1 MHMDRITE
9 AIAHF
14 IGLFEIT
21 VEEARLRDAY
31 DEFRAK
37 ETGDP
42 DLADLNATAIPFA
55 APFRFAGFEPDLAYR
70 APPPEWVVVHP
81 WSYLSFVPPDI
92 TLPGAYEIATPIP
105 FSLPVINYTSH
116 KTILPAVET
125 LGSFANYIKQDIGL
139 SDNDYFGVGGHG
151 LYFNPAPASNIHVM
165 ALTGAATTLMPILEL
180 EMPGS
185 SAEAAGFMTTASE
198 LLDEFPED
206 PEGNAFVK
214 KSETIEGTFENGV
227 EVDEASKLEDYYT
240 FDEEPEG
247 APSGNVQL
255 TENGPVIEQSVEVET
270 GGNTLLN
277 NAVLQNYWTSSP
289 VMAVVGDHIE
299 INAIFQ
305 INAWCDNDYI
315 SSTVG
320 GWIHDTSPTQAFNI
334 AKFERFDS
342 FGDDTSNGAMSFPKH
357 WVIKEIDG
365 DLMMMNWLE
374 QFIFMM
380 DNDVGILSSSG
391 VTTRVYSGDNK
402 AFNDISIEEI
412 GFGYDLIIVGGN
424 VFDANIIHQL
434 NVLSDNDIVGT
445 VGGFQT
451 TGDGSIS
458 TSGNLLWN
466 QAHIYNV
473 GGADRF
479 ETMPAHYLDAA
490 KNLAAGNNHL
500 NGEVLSDS
508 AFAGYGALRV
518 LHIKGDLV
526 NLQYIKQTNILGDSD
541 QLALAMHAKDAY
553 PDAAWSVSTGG
564 NALLNNA
571 AIQDLDS
578 VGKTYV
584 GGGHY
589 SNEVLVQADIIST
602 EPDFGGQD
610 PNVLVNEAVA
620 FLDDDM
626 MDNRDQPQGDHGQ
639 YDADYLQ
646 SDGLS
651 TMIG

>member
-37 ETGDP
+37 KTDDP
-42 DLADLNATAIPFA
+42 ELADLNAAAIPFA
-55 APFRFAGFEPDLAYR
+55 APFRFVGFEPDLAYR
-70 APPPEWVVVHP
+70 APAPEWVVVHP
-81 WSYLSFVPPDI
+81 WSYINFVPPDVE
-92 TLPGAYEIATPIP
+92 LPGAYEIATPIS
-105 FSLPVINYTSH
+105 FSLPIISYASH
-116 KTILPAVET
+116 RIILPEVET
-125 LGSFANYIKQDIGL
+125 LGSFANYIKQDISL

-151 LYFNPAPASNIHVM
+151 LFFNPVPASNFQIA
-165 ALTGAATTLMPILEL
+165 ALTGAATNLMPILEL

-185 SAEAAGFMTTASE
+185 SAEAAAFVTAASE
-198 LLDEFPED
+198 LLDELPED
-206 PEGNAFVK
+206 PEGDASVK
-214 KSETIEGTFENGV
+214 KSPTIEGTFENGE
-227 EVDEASKLEDYYT
+227 EVDEASKLEDYHM
-240 FDEEPEG
+240 FDKEPEE

-255 TENGPVIEQSVEVET
+255 TENGLVIEQSVDVET

-289 VMAVVGDHIE
+289 VTAVVGEHIE

-305 INAWCDNDYI
+305 VNAWCDNDYI
-315 SSTVG
+315 SSAVG
-320 GWIHDTSPTQAFNI
+320 GWIRDTAATQAFNI

-342 FGDDTSNGAMSFPKH
+342 FDDDTPNGAMSFPKH

-402 AFNDISIEEI
+402 AFNDISIEEL
-412 GFGYDLIIVGGN
+412 GFGYDLIIIGGN
-424 VFDANIIHQL
+424 VFDANIIQQL
-434 NVLSDNDIVGT
+434 NILSDNDFVGA
-445 VGGFQT
+445 VDGFQT
-451 TGDGSIS
+451 TGNGSIS

-466 QAHIYNV
+466 QASIYNV
-473 GGADRF
+473 GAADRF
-479 ETMPAHYLDAA
+479 ETLPAHYLEAA
-490 KNLAAGNNHL
+490 NDLAAGNDYL
-500 NGEVLSDS
+500 NNELLSDS
-508 AFAGYGALRV
+508 AFAGYGPLRV
-518 LHIKGDLV
+518 LYVKGDLL
-526 NLQYIKQTNILGDSD
+526 NLQYIKQTNILGDND

-589 SNEVLVQADIIST
+589 SNEVLVHADIIST

-626 MDNRDQPQGDHGQ
+626 MDTGEQPQGNFGQ